1 MSELVVSFLKL
12 KNKNIVSFLLIADEK
27 TRKER
32 MVSRGD
38 KMENVEQRI
47 KNDVNDFS
55 LDNIGKVDFVINTEN
70 QSIEETSDLIFKLY
84 KEKLGN

>member
-1 MSELVVSFLKL
+1 
-12 KNKNIVSFLLIADEK
+12 
-27 TRKER
+27 

-55 LDNIGKVDFVINTEN
+55 LDNIGKVDFIINTEN
-70 QSIEETSDLIFKLY
+70 QSIEETSDLILKLY

>member
-1 MSELVVSFLKL
+1 
-12 KNKNIVSFLLIADEK
+12 
-27 TRKER
+27 

-47 KNDVNDFS
+47 KNDINDFS

-84 KEKLGN
+84 KEKLSN